1 MAYLDSTY
9 LIAKE
14 MHKVIDAR
22 NIDVG
27 NGKTL
32 NEFVTECIMAGGTGV
47 FKLDTTDFFNAIGDN
62 TSISIRFVF
71 TEGGGDGYI
80 TSSQIT
86 RSTNNGEIIQV
97 AYNTPMQFGGPAMA
111 TGLFM
116 QGNFYSKI
124 EPIQL

>member
-1 MAYLDSTY
+1 
-9 LIAKE
+9 

-32 NEFVTECIMAGGTGV
+32 NEFMTECIMAGGTGV

-62 TSISIRFVF
+62 ASISVRFVF
-71 TEGGGDGYI
+71 TEGGGDGYLP
-80 TSSQIT
+80 SSKIT
-86 RSTNNGEIIQV
+86 RSTNNREIIQV
-97 AYNTPMQFGGPAMA
+97 AYNTPIWFGDPIMA

-116 QGNFYSKI
+116 QGNLYSKM